1 MASISDKKAIQQ
13 NDQTPQTQQIAEEEK
28 LPQLK
33 ENTAIGM
40 SSHLGG
46 AQSFVQNALS
56 HSKNQAHHHYHRHHH
71 HGHIPGHSESNH
83 RSYRSQH
90 TKENALN
97 RPSGVGGYAGGSSKK
112 GIEILDF
119 HESWL
124 EEMAM
129 YRDIMYMHKNPQPL
143 LGNPTNQ
150 TQALLDNQNAS
161 SDIKILRMTDRVN
174 ATAKV
179 MAAKSAHATIN
190 AGNNNNNNANN
201 NANAKRKGAMTSTT
215 TNVDSKQRVRMGPT
229 LAGIEGTTKEAKQ
242 NTGINRRPRE
252 ETPAVASQKLTTN
265 KASSKRSG
273 NTSPRG
279 RHHSPKKGA
288 PSAPNQTNPINST
301 AVSTYSNAK
310 NTSPSTTTP
319 HKTNMKIIVNQFHAS
334 SLLSGHE
341 FEEKAKILTQNG
353 LTKNSASTAY
363 EASFYAT
370 NYLMQNDQGQHG
382 MNRILI
388 GDSSNYV
395 GVSLAKINDNHRIG
409 HSDDDPCAAI
419 DDVNTYTDT
428 DSEEE
433 YVGEPFFL
441 EEDIGKR
448 RQSKHIRCPLNQPEI
463 PEPEI
468 TENTS
473 LSTQS
478 EYYTP
483 KSILTPSLFPNVPAY
498 LNFSSHADKGP
509 NMPQQLH
516 KILKWKLSPVMPKI
530 VKRVVLNS
538 GFRVIKNTTD
548 WMAIWEKHM
557 KSPGFRTIRS
567 HQKYNHMPGSFRIGR
582 KDTMWR
588 SIQHNVK
595 KYGSREFGFMQKSY
609 IMPDDLETL
618 RQAWPKNA
626 SRLTKWIVKPPA
638 SARGTGIRIVNKW
651 SQFPKDR
658 PLVVQKYIERP
669 LLINDNKFDMR
680 IYVVL
685 TSINPL
691 RIYLYKD
698 GLARFASVKYSSEL
712 NSLDERCMHLTNY
725 SINKFSQNYSKNEDF
740 NACQGHKWTLQ
751 SLWSCLE
758 SRGVNTKRLWATLR
772 NLVIKAIISG
782 EAGLNRMY
790 RQNVNFRYNCFE
802 LFGFDVLLDENLIP
816 WLLEINISPSLHS
829 ELPLDLHVKGPLIQ
843 AVLNT
848 ALYQV
853 PPKLT
858 EKQQKEILQELEI
871 EGPLCH
877 DKRIFTTCLTAEEVR
892 KHNHYTNRSVEL
904 REEYLESILENLM
917 PDDVRCL
924 IVTEDELARCKPLER
939 IFPTPNTHVYL
950 SFIDNPRYYNRLLD
964 AWETRYGHCREQGI
978 ELLANFCKDN
988 YHLNVSDAAMEK
1000 EPNVSVTEIDML
1012 HIKKNDDSPSTNTF
1026 DTSNTPM
1033 TTTTKFSDSD
1043 LQSHA
1048 SNDGPQDEPS
1058 FRPVEGQGDELVTN
1072 KSEKHIELKSAPAKN
1087 FKNLKV
1093 NKENET

>member
-1 MASISDKKAIQQ
+1 MASISDKKAIEE
-13 NDQTPQTQQIAEEEK
+13 NDQTPQAQRIAEEK
-28 LPQLK
+28 LPLLK
-33 ENTAIGM
+33 ESAATGM
-40 SSHLGG
+40 SSHLSG

-56 HSKNQAHHHYHRHHH
+56 HNKSQAHHHYHRHHH
-71 HGHIPGHSESNH
+71 HGHIPGHSESSH
-83 RSYRSQH
+83 RSHRSQH
-90 TKENALN
+90 AKENALN
-97 RPSGVGGYAGGSSKK
+97 RPVGAGGGSNKK

-129 YRDIMYMHKNPQPL
+129 YRDIMYMHKNSQPL
-143 LGNPTNQ
+143 MSTPN
-150 TQALLDNQNAS
+150 QALLGNQNAS
-161 SDIKILRMTDRVN
+161 SDIKILRMTERVN
-174 ATAKV
+174 ATSKV
-179 MAAKSAHATIN
+179 MAAKSAHASIN
-190 AGNNNNNNANN
+190 TSNTNCTGNNNSNSNNSN
-201 NANAKRKGAMTSTT
+201 NAKRKGAITPTT
-215 TNVDSKQRVRMGPT
+215 TNGESKQRVRVGSS
-229 LAGIEGTTKEAKQ
+229 LAGLEAATKEAKQ
-242 NTGINRRPRE
+242 NIGNNRRPRE
-252 ETPAVASQKLTTN
+252 ETPSIASQKPATN
-265 KASSKRSG
+265 NKVSSKRSG

-279 RHHSPKKGA
+279 RHNSPKKGA
-288 PSAPNQTNPINST
+288 PSAPNQTNSNNST
-301 AVSTYSNAK
+301 AVSNYSNAK

-370 NYLMQNDQGQHG
+370 NYLMQTDQGQHG
-382 MNRILI
+382 MTRISM
-388 GDSSNYV
+388 GDCSNYV
-395 GVSLAKINDNHRIG
+395 GVSLAKSNESHRIG

-428 DSEEE
+428 DSEDE

-463 PEPEI
+463 PETEI
-468 TENTS
+468 SDTTS
-473 LSTQS
+473 ISTQS
-478 EYYTP
+478 EYFTP
-483 KSILTPSLFPNVPAY
+483 KSILTPSLFPNVPPY

-509 NMPQQLH
+509 TMPQQLH

-588 SIQHNVK
+588 SIQQNVK

-758 SRGVNTKRLWATLR
+758 SRGINTKRLWATLR

-853 PPKLT
+853 PPKLN
-858 EKQQKEILQELEI
+858 EKQQKDILQELEL

-892 KHNHYTNRSVEL
+892 KHNHYTNRSMEL
-904 REEYLESILENLM
+904 REEYIDTILENLL

-924 IVTEDELARCKPLER
+924 IASEDELARCKPLER
-939 IFPTPNTHVYL
+939 IFPTANTHVYL
-950 SFIDNPRYYNRLLD
+950 NFVDNPRYYNRLLD
-964 AWETRYGHCREQGI
+964 AWETRYGHCREHGI
-978 ELLANFCKDN
+978 ELLANLCKEN

-1012 HIKKNDDSPSTNTF
+1012 HVKKSDDSPPMNTY
-1026 DTSNTPM
+1026 DTSNMPIAN
-1033 TTTTKFSDSD
+1033 KFSDSD
-1043 LQSHA
+1043 VQSQA
-1048 SNDGPQDEPS
+1048 SNDGLQDEPTL
-1058 FRPVEGQGDELVTN
+1058 RPVEGQGDELLTAKN
-1072 KSEKHIELKSAPAKN
+1072 DNHNECKSAPAKIL
-1087 FKNLKV
+1087 KNLKKI
-1093 NKENET
+1093 NKENEI